1 MTELQ
6 PRATPSLNPPAF
18 GSKSQSPSSSGICP
32 IHECLNEVYDDT
44 TDEEHKQDATTSIT
58 QVPGAGR
65 PQSGRES
72 TSASPQNEHR
82 PPSEGP
88 TPLAN
93 FRKPEPHS
101 PCAGR
106 TSLPPAARTTAL
118 DLPCLVATALKTS
131 EMQETINGDRST
143 EDRTFAK
150 CAEFH

>member
-6 PRATPSLNPPAF
+6 PRAAPSLNPPAF

-72 TSASPQNEHR
+72 TSASPQTNTGH
-82 PPSEGP
+82 
-88 TPLAN
+88 LQ
-93 FRKPEPHS
+93 KDQPHS
-101 PCAGR
+101 
-106 TSLPPAARTTAL
+106 L
-118 DLPCLVATALKTS
+118 TS
-131 EMQETINGDRST
+131 ESQNRTHHVQDVLLCLLRPGQLHST
-143 EDRTFAK
+143 
-150 CAEFH
+150 CHVL